1 MVLAPR
7 VPEALYVHKPQ
18 FAMEMYWKYF
28 IDRITDGRFITQHNH
43 IVVYCACCVPALR
56 DVGKLANVFHNAM
69 MSFVIMICVSMS
81 YLDMFIQCAS
91 FCLPVCLCLVFVC
104 LSQRMCLM
112 CVCVSY
118 VHSMLMLPLGRTVHT
133 PQRSWYYIDDDAHW

>member
-7 VPEALYVHKPQ
+7 VPEALYVHTPQ

-56 DVGKLANVFHNAM
+56 DVGKLANVFHNAKM
-69 MSFVIMICVSMS
+69 AFVIMICVTMS
-81 YLDMFIQCAS
+81 YLEMFIQCAC
-91 FCLPVCLCLVFVC
+91 FCLPVCLCLVCVC
-104 LSQRMCLM
+104 LSQRMC
-112 CVCVSY
+112 VCVWY
-118 VHSMLMLPLGRTVHT
+118 VHSMIMLPLGRTVHT

>member
-18 FAMEMYWKYF
+18 FAMEMYGKYF
-28 IDRITDGRFITQHNH
+28 IDRITDGRFITHRNR

-56 DVGKLANVFHNAM
+56 DVGKLANVFHNAK
-69 MSFVIMICVSMS
+69 MSFVIMICVTMS
-81 YLDMFIQCAS
+81 YLDMFIQFAC
-91 FCLPVCLCLVFVC
+91 FCLPVCLI
-104 LSQRMCLM
+104 QRMY
-112 CVCVSY
+112 VCVSY

-133 PQRSWYYIDDDAHW
+133 PQRS